1 MTRFSLEEQGAG
13 FVTTQEDDLLRTTR
27 APSTDW
33 TKQGPDGALIL
44 LTGQTRSLIMEKPC
58 DERRD
63 RWHGRIWRVTRTG
76 STPKKRKTLPRL
88 LRRTYCLSSFLT
100 IDIHV
105 IKRDVFSWSEAIS
118 QKKICIRGP
127 KHLWTNTRNCRESGF
142 SRDSMLL
149 IFKMFK
155 RWHLQTTQK
164 SDRRQCVLS
173 VIWLIQQ
180 QIVSSTRF
188 QPCTRDL
195 PSSSR
200 RRTSTCTTRGHSG
213 P

>member
-1 MTRFSLEEQGAG
+1 MVLF
-13 FVTTQEDDLLRTTR
+13 
-27 APSTDW
+27 
-33 TKQGPDGALIL
+33 IL
-44 LTGQTRSLIMEKPC
+44 LTGQTRSLIMEKSTF
-58 DERRD
+58 
-63 RWHGRIWRVTRTG
+63 VTSVEIAGMVVSGELPGQVAHQR
-76 STPKKRKTLPRL
+76 KRKTLPRL
-88 LRRTYCLSSFLT
+88 LRRTYCIGSFLT

-127 KHLWTNTRNCRESGF
+127 KHLLTNTRNCRESGF

-180 QIVSSTRF
+180 QIVLKHSIPKLHSRSTVK
-188 QPCTRDL
+188 Q
-195 PSSSR
+195 S
-200 RRTSTCTTRGHSG
+200 
-213 P
+213 